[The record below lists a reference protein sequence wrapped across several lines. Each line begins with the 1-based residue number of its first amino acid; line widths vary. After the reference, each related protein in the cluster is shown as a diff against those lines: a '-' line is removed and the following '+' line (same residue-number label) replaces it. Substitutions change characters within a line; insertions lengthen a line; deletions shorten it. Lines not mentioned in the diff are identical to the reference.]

1 MANQKIKNALAIAA
15 MLAMAAPSAF
25 AQATTP
31 EAAIGEAQTKILAII
46 AIAGLAFI
54 TVALATVGWT
64 VGAKFI
70 KRIGGKA

>member
-1 MANQKIKNALAIAA
+1 MKEALKNRLAVLAV
-15 MLAMAAPSAF
+15 LAMSAPAAF
-25 AQATTP
+25 AQSTTP
-31 EAAIGEAQTKILAII
+31 EAAIGDAETKVLAII
-46 AIAGLAFI
+46 GVAGLAFI

>member
-15 MLAMAAPSAF
+15 VLAMAAPSAF
-25 AQATTP
+25 AEATTP

>member
-1 MANQKIKNALAIAA
+1 MASQKLKNALAIAA
-15 MLAMAAPSAF
+15 VLAMAAPSAF

-46 AIAGLAFI
+46 GIAGLAFI

>member
-1 MANQKIKNALAIAA
+1 MSNQKMKNALATAA
-15 MLAMAAPSAF
+15 VLVMSAPAAY

>member
-15 MLAMAAPSAF
+15 VLAMAAPSAF

>member
-15 MLAMAAPSAF
+15 MLAVSVPSAF

>member
-1 MANQKIKNALAIAA
+1 MENQKLKNALAIAA
-15 MLAMAAPSAF
+15 VLAMAAPSAF

>member
-1 MANQKIKNALAIAA
+1 MANQKIKNALAISAV
-15 MLAMAAPSAF
+15 LAMAAPAAF
-25 AQATTP
+25 AQSTTP